1 MELNFDMGIEAS
13 GGSQPYR
20 EEGASHHARRGKNA
34 EAFLNLHFLHP
45 EIVLTMKASFALRAY
60 LRTKSSEEKRDEE

>member
-34 EAFLNLHFLHP
+34 WAFLNLHR